1 MKKQIAMLTALA
13 TLTMAVGTPYN
24 ITKSIDEV
32 IDLVGGKLNRIII
45 GHETDNWDIYPSKK
59 CEDGLYMAEIALAE
73 GETSK
78 L

>member
-1 MKKQIAMLTALA
+1 MLFRS
-13 TLTMAVGTPYN
+13 GTPYN